1 MAGGG
6 GETPTALRGVGGTPL
21 LQAQPKPPSP
31 GGLGPPQGFGASPGG
46 LGPPWGIRCLP
57 STLLPHLKLQGPQ
70 NPILGSASPR
80 QPRVRCSGG
89 QAEHLGT
96 RPDVLGGGFRNP
108 GPAGGLHVALTQKEP
123 SPRLPQGLAPRA
135 GAWAAKEAE
144 MSPAAPRRPC
154 SPRAPASCL
163 RHPLSTRIRGPA
175 PPGERAASLPG
186 GRAASRVAA
195 STGCRCPRLAPFLWL
210 GGEGWAAFPDII
222 LAIIPAARKIYGVR
236 WRLCKIINKGRQ
248 YNLAET
254 SPEAQRLWREARAA
268 MSGTEP
274 GGWPWCEGR
283 EPINAGGGGWG
294 LILRGAW
301 SWYNIAA
308 RGRKA
313 LGLPARRA
321 SSFSS

>member
-1 MAGGG
+1 MLA
-6 GETPTALRGVGGTPL
+6 ASACL
-21 LQAQPKPPSP
+21 LPAPSP
-31 GGLGPPQGFGASPGG
+31 LRQDSGP
-46 LGPPWGIRCLP
+46 C
-57 STLLPHLKLQGPQ
+57 
-70 NPILGSASPR
+70 
-80 QPRVRCSGG
+80 
-89 QAEHLGT
+89 
-96 RPDVLGGGFRNP
+96 
-108 GPAGGLHVALTQKEP
+108 PAGGTSHE
-123 SPRLPQGLAPRA
+123 
-135 GAWAAKEAE
+135 
-144 MSPAAPRRPC
+144 
-154 SPRAPASCL
+154 
-163 RHPLSTRIRGPA
+163 
-175 PPGERAASLPG
+175 PPGWTSREPG
-186 GRAASRVAA
+186 GSA
-195 STGCRCPRLAPFLWL
+195 GCRCPRLAPFLWL

-313 LGLPARRA
+313 LVLPAGRA